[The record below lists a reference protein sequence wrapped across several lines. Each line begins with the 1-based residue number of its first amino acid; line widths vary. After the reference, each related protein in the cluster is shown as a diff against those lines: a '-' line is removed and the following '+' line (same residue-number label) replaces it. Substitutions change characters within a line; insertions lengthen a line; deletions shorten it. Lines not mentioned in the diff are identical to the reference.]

1 MVLNFVCVK
10 EYYQKVFIT
19 FYFVNLTIAIQ
30 FYVVVFLKETL
41 NRKKIGLMS
50 YSKQLSFWMTA
61 AFYL

>member
-19 FYFVNLTIAIQ
+19 FYFVILTIAIQ

-41 NRKKIGLMS
+41 NRKKIGLVS
-50 YSKQLSFWMTA
+50 YSKQLSF
-61 AFYL
+61 